1 MVLKKNNFQLT
12 IKTTL
17 FIFALIII
25 VSVIFV
31 NRIIIDDLRDDVKK
45 QLHHV
50 TQSYSEALNN
60 SDTNE
65 LTYMMNTLLPS
76 LNFPI
81 IIVSGDEIYATI
93 NVDISKDDEL
103 YQSKIFDLI
112 KKMDSEFEPFYVYH
126 DSTIISTI
134 HYGDSKIIDR
144 LSVLPYIEISFA
156 ILFLFFSML
165 VFQLIRSD
173 EQNSIYVGMAKETA
187 HQLGTPISSL
197 MGWVEIIK
205 ENNKLKIDN
214 KIINS
219 IENDIDRLSNISDRF
234 SKIGSNINLK
244 EMDVYTILR
253 DTITYMK
260 SRLPKSSRI
269 NITMKSRKKFSIL
282 GNKVLL
288 AWAFENLIK
297 NAIDAIEMNKG
308 KIQIRYILNDE
319 FLNIYLEDNGK
330 GIARKDWMSVFKPGY
345 STKKRG
351 WGLGLSLTK
360 RIISDIHN
368 GSIVVSNSRPGK
380 TIFLVKLPIS
390 NSIS

>member
-351 WGLGLSLTK
+351 WGLGLSLT
-360 RIISDIHN
+360 
-368 GSIVVSNSRPGK
+368 
-380 TIFLVKLPIS
+380 
-390 NSIS
+390 